1 MKKVKD
7 VSDLLDE
14 IHLLRGL
21 VETTVDYAMNNLNSG
36 THAEDVVMGNLLMMQ
51 ERFETVDD
59 ILDTGIDL
67 SVLVTLSPKR

>member
-59 ILDTGIDL
+59 TLDAGVDL

>member
-59 ILDTGIDL
+59 TLDAGVDL
-67 SVLVTLSPKR
+67 SVLVTLSTKR

>member
-1 MKKVKD
+1 MKKEKD

-51 ERFETVDD
+51 ERFEAVDD
-59 ILDTGIDL
+59 TLDAGVDL

>member
-51 ERFETVDD
+51 ERFETMDD
-59 ILDTGIDL
+59 TLDAGVDL

>member
-59 ILDTGIDL
+59 TLDTGVDL

>member
-59 ILDTGIDL
+59 TLDTGVDL
-67 SVLVTLSPKR
+67 SVLVKLTPQR

>member
-59 ILDTGIDL
+59 TLDAGVDL
-67 SVLVTLSPKR
+67 SVLVTLGPKR

>member
-59 ILDTGIDL
+59 TLDAGVDL
-67 SVLVTLSPKR
+67 SVLVTLSPKH

>member
-51 ERFETVDD
+51 ERFETLDD
-59 ILDTGIDL
+59 TLDAGVDL
-67 SVLVTLSPKR
+67 SVLVTPSPKR

>member
-7 VSDLLDE
+7 ASDLLDE

-59 ILDTGIDL
+59 TLDTGVDL

>member
-14 IHLLRGL
+14 FHLLRGL

-59 ILDTGIDL
+59 TLDTGVDL

>member
-59 ILDTGIDL
+59 TLDAGVDL
-67 SVLVTLSPKR
+67 SVMVTLSPKR

>member
-7 VSDLLDE
+7 VSDLDE

-21 VETTVDYAMNNLNSG
+21 VEATVDYAMNNLNSG

-51 ERFETVDD
+51 ERFEAVDD
-59 ILDTGIDL
+59 TLDAGVDL